1 MKSRVLDIR
10 NFVCIITT
18 LISVG
23 CATMKPPPQYKPTQF
38 LMHQESDG
46 IKVFI
51 EPFVDKK
58 RIKKYFGTDLIAKG
72 IFPFYVRI
80 VNGLK
85 DTSIFVDESTFSLV
99 LETGNAKSVE
109 TKEIQSVSAGEN
121 LSLVG
126 ACCISIPCMLMGG
139 KIAGDASVINYNFNQ
154 NKLQATTISPGK
166 NASGFVYFSLP
177 DKGTIPKSWKIMA
190 SVENFSDNKKT
201 KFIF

>member
-10 NFVCIITT
+10 HFVCIITT
-18 LISVG
+18 LIFVG
-23 CATMKPPPQYKPTQF
+23 CATMKPPPQYKLTEF

-46 IKVFI
+46 IKVSV

-99 LETGNAKSVE
+99 LETGSSKSVE
-109 TKEIQSVSAGEN
+109 AKEIQSVSAGAQVNNQAVN
-121 LSLVG
+121 LLFEQFFDQSL
-126 ACCISIPCMLMGG
+126 
-139 KIAGDASVINYNFNQ
+139 Y
-154 NKLQATTISPGK
+154 
-166 NASGFVYFSLP
+166 
-177 DKGTIPKSWKIMA
+177 IMA
-190 SVENFSDNKKT
+190 AAPIIGFS
-201 KFIF
+201 